1 MNNRRKF
8 RSQTFDNMDRWKAE
22 MGRVREEKRREEKR
36 RKKHKKKQV
45 PAPPPPPPL
54 PPQLQ
59 LQWQLH
65 YITLQYSTLI

>member
-36 RKKHKKKQV
+36 REEKNTKKNKFQHHHHHHHCHHSYNYNDSYTT
-45 PAPPPPPPL
+45 
-54 PPQLQ
+54 
-59 LQWQLH
+59 LH
-65 YITLQYSTLI
+65 YNTVH